1 MKAVL
6 SRRVAEERIV
16 VVEKLDLESHK
27 TKDLKA
33 ALGTLGIEG
42 KALFVDGRGN
52 ENFTLASR
60 NVKAWKLV
68 DPLGVNAY
76 DVLSHGDRRAL
87 EDRVLA
93 RRQEPGRRVML
104 AQELIRRPLITEKAT
119 RLKEASN
126 TVCFEVAVTANKIEV
141 AKAITKLF
149 GVKVVDVR
157 LANRQGKWKRMGRF
171 IGQRKAWKKA
181 YVRLA
186 PDQKIE
192 FFEGV

>member
-1 MKAVL
+1 
-6 SRRVAEERIV
+6 
-16 VVEKLDLESHK
+16 
-27 TKDLKA
+27 
-33 ALGTLGIEG
+33 
-42 KALFVDGRGN
+42 
-52 ENFTLASR
+52 
-60 NVKAWKLV
+60 
-68 DPLGVNAY
+68 
-76 DVLSHGDRRAL
+76 
-87 EDRVLA
+87 
-93 RRQEPGRRVML
+93 ML
-104 AQELIRRPLITEKAT
+104 PQELIRRPLITEKAT

-157 LANRQGKWKRMGRF
+157 LANREGKWKRMGRF

>member
-1 MKAVL
+1 
-6 SRRVAEERIV
+6 
-16 VVEKLDLESHK
+16 
-27 TKDLKA
+27 
-33 ALGTLGIEG
+33 
-42 KALFVDGRGN
+42 
-52 ENFTLASR
+52 
-60 NVKAWKLV
+60 
-68 DPLGVNAY
+68 
-76 DVLSHGDRRAL
+76 
-87 EDRVLA
+87 
-93 RRQEPGRRVML
+93 ML

-141 AKAITKLF
+141 ARAITKLF

-171 IGQRKAWKKA
+171 LGQRKAWKKA